1 MKEPYEK
8 PELITRLMSSE
19 TLRAQCSDPIEV
31 AEGFVGFAFAMC
43 ASCADCSEGS
53 AS

>member
-8 PELITRLMSSE
+8 PELITQLMSSE
-19 TLRAQCSDPIEV
+19 TLRAACSDPVEV
-31 AEGFVGFAFAMC
+31 ADGFVAYGFAAC